1 MPIKLIPPR
10 KGFSPYYYGRG
21 TYLGIFVNRSTKT
34 DRPQIAKRVIKQWE
48 IEIERGRFATCTGP
62 TFLSAAVSY
71 MQAGGERTYIARLIA
86 HFGKEKPLSEI
97 DQAAVD
103 GAAAALYPQASNAT
117 RNRSVYTPISA
128 ILQHAGKGFDMR
140 RPKGAQGRQL
150 TGWLTEE
157 QASAL
162 LAAAIE
168 LDREFGVLCTVL
180 LYTGCRL
187 SEPLKVRCTD
197 VNLAGS
203 EMFVPTTKNGD
214 PRRVFLPATAMT
226 ALVNHPRG
234 LRRGTDRIFRF
245 TKSGALSGML
255 RQAAKNAGVALPAR
269 EAFHIFC
276 HTYATW
282 FRRYANADLDTL
294 VATGRWKSRQSAQR
308 YMHMVVSEE
317 SQRAELL
324 PALRLNYQ

>member
-1 MPIKLIPPR
+1 MAIKLIPPR

-21 TYLGIFVNRSTKT
+21 TYLGVFVNRSTKT
-34 DRPQIAKRVIKQWE
+34 DGLQIAKRVIKQWE
-48 IEIERGRFATCTGP
+48 NDIERGRFATDKGP

-71 MQAGGERTYIARLIA
+71 MQAGGERTYVARLIEY
-86 HFGKEKPLSEI
+86 FGEKSLSEI

-103 GAAAALYPQASNAT
+103 RAAVVLYPQASNAT

-128 ILQHAGKGFDMR
+128 ILRHTGKGFDLC

-157 QASAL
+157 QGFAL

-168 LDREFGVLCTVL
+168 LDMEFGALCTIL

-187 SEPLKVRCTD
+187 SEPLRVRCTD

-203 EMFVPTTKNGD
+203 EMFVTMTKNGE
-214 PRRVFLPATAMT
+214 PRRVFLPVTAVT
-226 ALVNHPRG
+226 ALANHPRG
-234 LRRGTDRIFRF
+234 LDRGANRVFRF
-245 TKSGALSGML
+245 TKSGALYRML
-255 RQAAKNAGVALPAR
+255 RQAANNAGVVLPNR

-282 FRRYANADLDTL
+282 MRRHANADLDAL
-294 VATGRWKSRQSAQR
+294 VGTGRWKSRQSAQR
-308 YMHMVVSEE
+308 YMHMVTSEE
-317 SQRAELL
+317 SQRAALL
-324 PALRLNYQ
+324 PAPKLKNR

>member
-1 MPIKLIPPR
+1 MPIKLISPR

-21 TYLGIFVNRSTKT
+21 THLGVFVNSSTKA
-34 DRPQIAKRVIKQWE
+34 DRAPIAKRVIKQWE
-48 IEIERGRFATCTGP
+48 HDIERGRFATDKGL
-62 TFLSAAVSY
+62 TFLSASVSY
-71 MQAGGERTYIARLIA
+71 MQAGGERTYVARLIEY
-86 HFGKEKPLSEI
+86 FGEKPLSEI

-103 GAAAALYPQASNAT
+103 CAAVTLYPQASNAT

-128 ILQHAGKGFDMR
+128 ILRHAGKGFDLR

-150 TGWLTEE
+150 AGWLTKE
-157 QASAL
+157 QAFAL

-168 LDREFGVLCTVL
+168 LNMEFGVLCTIL

-187 SEPLKVRCTD
+187 SEALKVRCAD
-197 VNLAGS
+197 VNLSGA
-203 EMFVPTTKNGD
+203 EMFVPTTKNGE
-214 PRRVFLPATAMT
+214 PRRVFLPVTAVT
-226 ALVNHPRG
+226 ALANHPRG
-234 LRRGTDRIFRF
+234 LDRGTDRVFRF
-245 TKSGALSGML
+245 TKSGALYGML
-255 RQAAKNAGVALPAR
+255 RRAAKTAGVALPAR

-282 FRRYANADLDTL
+282 CRRYADADLDTL

-324 PALRLNYQ
+324 PALSLNYC

>member
-1 MPIKLIPPR
+1 MAIKLIPPR

-21 TYLGIFVNRSTKT
+21 TYLGVFVNRSTKT
-34 DRPQIAKRVIKQWE
+34 DRLQIAKRVIKQWE
-48 IEIERGRFATCTGP
+48 NDIERGRFATDKGP

-71 MQAGGERTYIARLIA
+71 MQAGGERTYVARLIEY
-86 HFGKEKPLSEI
+86 FGEKPLSEI

-103 GAAAALYPQASNAT
+103 RAAVALYPQVSNAT

-128 ILQHAGKGFDMR
+128 ILRHAGKGFDLR
-140 RPKGAQGRQL
+140 RPKGAQGQQL

-157 QASAL
+157 QAFAL

-168 LDREFGVLCTVL
+168 LDVEFGILCTVL

-187 SEPLKVRCTD
+187 SEPLEVRCAD
-197 VNLAGS
+197 VNVATS
-203 EMFVPTTKNGD
+203 EMFVPMTKNGE
-214 PRRVFLPATAMT
+214 PRRVFLPVTAVT
-226 ALVNHPRG
+226 ALANHPRG
-234 LRRGTDRIFRF
+234 LDRGTDRVFRF
-245 TKSGALSGML
+245 TKSGGLYGML
-255 RQAAKNAGVALPAR
+255 RQAAKNAGVVLPAR

-282 FRRYANADLDTL
+282 FRRYAEADLDTL

-308 YMHMVVSEE
+308 YMHMVISEE

-324 PALRLNYQ
+324 PALRLNYR